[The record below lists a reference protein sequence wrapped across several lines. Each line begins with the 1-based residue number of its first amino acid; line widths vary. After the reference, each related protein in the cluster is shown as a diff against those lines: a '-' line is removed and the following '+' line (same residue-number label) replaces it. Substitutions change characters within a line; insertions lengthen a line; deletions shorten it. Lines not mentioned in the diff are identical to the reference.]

1 MNTHVAMG
9 EDRSPLSS
17 PIASAIRRA
26 GLAALLVL
34 FFGGTATLAC
44 AGPEAEEHASPV
56 APTPASSRTN
66 GEERA
71 GREEPTPIPV
81 TASVTGTPTAAP
93 RSEEGTADEEAVS
106 TPAPADVTAKPEPTR
121 PAPASGTPTP
131 PTPPPTLTPVPTPTP
146 APQPLDAEVIV
157 RDNFFLPASVIVAR
171 GGTVTWIFAGE
182 VAHDVT
188 AEGFASGLRAEGS
201 FRWTFP
207 APGIFDYQC
216 TVHPR
221 MIGRVTVR

>member
-1 MNTHVAMG
+1 MDTHVVSA

-17 PIASAIRRA
+17 RITCATRRA

-34 FFGGTATLAC
+34 FFGVTATLAC

-56 APTPASSRTN
+56 APTPASETN
-66 GEERA
+66 AEGRA
-71 GREEPTPIPV
+71 GREEPMPIPV
-81 TASVTGTPTAAP
+81 TASVTGTPATPP
-93 RSEEGTADEEAVS
+93 RSEAATAEKKSGS
-106 TPAPADVTAKPEPTR
+106 TPAPAHVTATPEPTR
-121 PAPASGTPTP
+121 PAPASGAPMP
-131 PTPPPTLTPVPTPTP
+131 PTPPPTLTLVPTPTP
-146 APQPLDAEVIV
+146 VPQPLDAEVIV
-157 RDNFFLPASVIVAR
+157 RDNFFLPANVTVAR

-188 AEGFASGLRAEGS
+188 AQGFASGLRAEGS

-207 APGIFDYQC
+207 APGTFDYRC

-221 MIGRVTVR
+221 MIGRVTVQ